1 MILID
6 ILVYLHQ
13 YLSIEIENNYQ
24 HINQISDFLAMEKVM
39 STRLKIITA
48 LFFLIASNATFASGT
63 AFWTGKSRPV
73 QTVTYQ
79 TAWEC
84 EYNYN
89 GQYFTK
95 VFQSTCPSS
104 VTIETPS
111 GSNYQS
117 TQQSY
122 NSGYSAKAYFTGR
135 SDTVQDANYQTV
147 WRCEYN
153 YNGQLITKL
162 FQNTCPSN
170 IDVR

>member
-1 MILID
+1 MLNKFKTIALLITL
-6 ILVYLHQ
+6 IY
-13 YLSIEIENNYQ
+13 SNT
-24 HINQISDFLAMEKVM
+24 IS
-39 STRLKIITA
+39 
-48 LFFLIASNATFASGT
+48 ASGT

-89 GQYFTK
+89 GQNFTK
-95 VFQSTCPSS
+95 IFKLTCPSS
-104 VTIETPS
+104 LTIETPS

-117 TQQSY
+117 PQQSN

-135 SDTVQDANYQTV
+135 SDMVQDTNDQMV

-153 YNGQLITKL
+153 YNGQSITKL
-162 FQNTCPSN
+162 FQHTCPSN